1 MRMHC
6 EKICVRVWIEETVVT
21 MTTRC
26 SISPEHSQ
34 YYSSISGWSFVLRTG
49 DTLWHHQLSPVTIT
63 ESNGQSQTTQNMA
76 AFKNT
81 CSSRKKI
88 FEAWERKK
96 NQDGLKLHTDVD
108 YVIAFF
114 FHMHTHYFENGYRG
128 ISTLPWRLLWEGR
141 SIRRYILLHVFCLM
155 QTTTL
160 PRIKK
165 HTHTLQ
171 CIKLQ

>member
-81 CSSRKKI
+81 CSSRKKNIRGVREKKKSRRIKIAHWRWLRNCI
-88 FEAWERKK
+88 FFPHAY
-96 NQDGLKLHTDVD
+96 T
-108 YVIAFF
+108 
-114 FHMHTHYFENGYRG
+114 
-128 ISTLPWRLLWEGR
+128 LLWEWVSWNINVTMAITVRGSKHSTLHFAAR
-141 SIRRYILLHVFCLM
+141 ILPNANNNFASH
-155 QTTTL
+155 
-160 PRIKK
+160 KK
-165 HTHTLQ
+165 THTHTSMH
-171 CIKLQ
+171 